1 MLWLLTPVAWPLGRL
16 LDHLIPHGAQSISR
30 REVTALVEVTRE
42 MAKLEV
48 ASGHA
53 ANNPDGLTEVEE
65 RLVRGSLTLTLT
77 LTLTLPLPLPLTLT
91 PPLPLSRSSSWAA
104 ASEAASGRSFATRPL
119 RRCAWRTSGRPCGT
133 GRYASS
139 GGHLPWAAVASTH
152 LRRSSARR
160 WRRSRLPTSWS
171 APRPLARVRLHSSKQ
186 ETPRPSS

>member
-1 MLWLLTPVAWPLGRL
+1 MPSSPGSCPSVAHALVRRRSASRAASTPTPTPTLTPTLPL
-16 LDHLIPHGAQSISR
+16 P
-30 REVTALVEVTRE
+30 
-42 MAKLEV
+42 
-48 ASGHA
+48 
-53 ANNPDGLTEVEE
+53 
-65 RLVRGSLTLTLT
+65 LTLTLSRSSSWAALTPTPTLTPTLALT
-77 LTLTLPLPLPLTLT
+77 LTLTLPLPLPLPLT